1 MAASTV
7 RSRSSGRLNVACGTW
22 RRKAT
27 MSRFLNEEII
37 DNVEGVLET
46 IRRFL

>member
-1 MAASTV
+1 
-7 RSRSSGRLNVACGTW
+7 
-22 RRKAT
+22 